1 MLKFKISR
9 EFKNKPKMN
18 MGFDNSSCQG
28 AIREREM
35 QKRFK
40 YGILV

>member
-9 EFKNKPKMN
+9 EFKNKLKMN

-28 AIREREM
+28 TIRERDNPKE
-35 QKRFK
+35 
-40 YGILV
+40 V